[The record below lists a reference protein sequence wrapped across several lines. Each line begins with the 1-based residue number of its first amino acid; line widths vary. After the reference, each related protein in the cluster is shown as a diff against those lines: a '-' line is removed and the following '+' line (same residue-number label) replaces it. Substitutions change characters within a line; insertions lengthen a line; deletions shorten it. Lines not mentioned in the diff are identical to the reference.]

1 MVILC
6 SLLPDLFCPI
16 INLLKK
22 KCYHG
27 TQCSAGD
34 MSGWQHES
42 WWCFMWCWTPS
53 KHSLGL
59 FCSRAAGVSAGDNR
73 FKWNRTAGLAQISL
87 DAANVRGGCFASL
100 RSGQISE
107 FRQRTKCRDFNEL
120 TNQSDFVIIDQ
131 FQLFAGEKK
140 RRFWKISSYS
150 LIKS

>member
-22 KCYHG
+22 KVLPWHPVFCRR
-27 TQCSAGD
+27 
-34 MSGWQHES
+34 HES

-87 DAANVRGGCFASL
+87 GAANVRGGCFASL

-120 TNQSDFVIIDQ
+120 TNESDFVIIDQ